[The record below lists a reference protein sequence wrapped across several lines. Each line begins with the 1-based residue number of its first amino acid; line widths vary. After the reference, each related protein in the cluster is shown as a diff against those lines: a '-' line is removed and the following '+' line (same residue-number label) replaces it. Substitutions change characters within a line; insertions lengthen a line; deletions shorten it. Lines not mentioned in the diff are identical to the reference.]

1 MNLLLVALISVVLAT
16 GVFNTKPKNS
26 EENKKTET
34 IVKESLE
41 NKPAEEL
48 AQAEAQAQAEAE
60 AKAAA
65 EAQAASSKRK
75 QQAAAEAQAASG
87 SGSSSSGSTSSSGSG
102 SKSSSGSTSSS
113 GSGSKRFYLML
124 ALYIFGSILL
134 ISLGAYFYFRQR
146 DNLSSRNV
154 TRTPD
159 SSRRDFR
166 KEGVVETQEEK
177 PTEEEF
183 KSEPQEEQPTEE
195 EVKSEP
201 QEEQPTEEEV
211 KSEPQE
217 KQTPEDEKKNEKSIK
232 GAFCCQVPQTPF
244 T

>member
-60 AKAAA
+60 AKD
-65 EAQAASSKRK
+65 
-75 QQAAAEAQAASG
+75 SG
-87 SGSSSSGSTSSSGSG
+87 TN
-102 SKSSSGSTSSS
+102 
-113 GSGSKRFYLML
+113 YLML

-201 QEEQPTEEEV
+201 QEEQP
-211 KSEPQE
+211 
-217 KQTPEDEKKNEKSIK
+217 PEDEKK
-232 GAFCCQVPQTPF
+232 
-244 T
+244 